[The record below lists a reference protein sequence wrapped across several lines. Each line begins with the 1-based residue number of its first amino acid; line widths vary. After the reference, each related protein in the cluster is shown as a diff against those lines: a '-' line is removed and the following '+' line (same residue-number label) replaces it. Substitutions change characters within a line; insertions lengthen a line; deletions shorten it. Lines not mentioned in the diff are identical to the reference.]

1 MTGACLTEAAVLALP
16 VGAVLA
22 TGAASLVDGF
32 GYSSRCPD
40 HGGLLCKVDVSTVP

>member
-1 MTGACLTEAAVLALP
+1 MAGVYLAEAAVLALP

-40 HGGLLCKVDVSTVP
+40 YGGLL